1 MPTPQKSFLFLF
13 CIIQWNWNRTSSLL
27 ILFQPFF
34 VNWNECKD
42 CRRLKDVNG
51 TPDASFKT
59 GWRKD
64 TKWRLPSKYPS
75 SWDVLRQILMTWQI
89 CSLARMQPSVWEAP
103 VSLFEWVIK
112 SLIQPI
118 NSRPKKNPTIYDVC
132 FHSKTAKFQSW
143 IIMIIRSTCQES

>member
-1 MPTPQKSFLFLF
+1 MPTPQKSFFLF
-13 CIIQWNWNRTSSLL
+13 CIIQWNWNRTSCCSFFFNL
-27 ILFQPFF
+27 FF

-75 SWDVLRQILMTWQI
+75 SWDVLQQILMTWQ
-89 CSLARMQPSVWEAP
+89 LRYGVWKAP
-103 VSLFEWVIK
+103 VSLFECVIK

-118 NSRPKKNPTIYDVC
+118 NSRPKKPHHIWCMLSFKNSQKIIT
-132 FHSKTAKFQSW
+132 FQSW